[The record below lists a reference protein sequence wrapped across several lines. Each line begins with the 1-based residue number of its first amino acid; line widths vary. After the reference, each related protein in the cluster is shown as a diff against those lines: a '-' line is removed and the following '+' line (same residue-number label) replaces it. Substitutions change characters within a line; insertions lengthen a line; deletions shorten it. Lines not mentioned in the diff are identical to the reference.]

1 MILQDINLKLSV
13 IVEGL
18 IPSDVAICSY
28 KAFVLEIY
36 VPSAVACV
44 DKQELMLK
52 TAHLWN
58 MKKNPLFEEQGS
70 GLVQT
75 FGASKCIQ
83 VVVVMLDVDMVLP
96 SFGSPFFY
104 SVL

>member
-44 DKQELMLK
+44 DKIRTNAK
-52 TAHLWN
+52 D
-58 MKKNPLFEEQGS
+58 GS
-70 GLVQT
+70 LVEYEDK
-75 FGASKCIQ
+75 SI
-83 VVVVMLDVDMVLP
+83 V
-96 SFGSPFFY
+96 
-104 SVL
+104 